1 METTREKALE
11 RSHQETVDSLQILL
25 EKNYDA
31 EAGYKEAMLKAENT
45 RLKNYLKERAAL
57 RNRFATELSD
67 ALIRLDEKPREK
79 GSVTGD
85 LHRTWMNI
93 KQALSSDK
101 DESIL
106 EECIR
111 GEKSSV
117 EEYEEILEKK
127 QFRPEIT
134 EMITRQKR
142 EVSETLNS
150 IDTMEDLH

>member
-31 EAGYKEAMLKAENT
+31 EAGYKEAMLKAEDSQ
-45 RLKNYLKERAAL
+45 LKNYLKERAAL

-67 ALIRLDEKPREK
+67 SLIRLDEKPREK
-79 GSVTGD
+79 GSLTGD

-117 EEYEEILEKK
+117 EEYEEVLEKK

-142 EVSETLNS
+142 EVAETLGK
-150 IDTMEDLH
+150 IKTLEDLH